1 MMSDL
6 GTGAADIL
14 YCLEDTTKEFL
25 GLHDDEISDIMTEVF
40 QSVENVEREM
50 D

>member
-6 GTGAADIL
+6 GTGTDDVL
-14 YCLEDTTKEFL
+14 YRLEDITKEFL
-25 GLHDDEISDIMTEVF
+25 GLQDDEISDIMAEVF
-40 QSVENVEREM
+40 QSVENVEKEM